1 MSTPVPSAADLAVTT
16 AYEYRGLPYVLFGGD
31 LQGPTGGGFDRA
43 GFTRR
48 VVFVATGVD
57 IGQTLD
63 GQLRNCTPLAPG
75 EAARPGDVLF
85 WIDPSNPMQKCY
97 HQAFYT
103 GFLTVIA
110 SIPKVLAEPGA
121 AFELRHSRA
130 IQGAVFH
137 EQTIDISL
145 LTAQAERGDK
155 QPYLIIARPPYSAQ
169 VDAQTPDDGTLPR

>member
-1 MSTPVPSAADLAVTT
+1 MSRPVSSAADLAVTT
-16 AYEYRGLPYVLFGGD
+16 AYEYLGLPYVFFGGD
-31 LQGPTGGGFDRA
+31 LQGPAGGGFDRA

-48 VVFVATGVD
+48 VVFVATGID

-63 GQLRNCTPLAPG
+63 GQLRNCAPLGAG

-85 WIDPSNPMQKCY
+85 WVDPSNPMQKCY

-145 LTAQAERGDK
+145 LTAQAERSDN
-155 QPYLIIARPPYSAQ
+155 QPHLVIARPPYTSPLGYR
-169 VDAQTPDDGTLPR
+169 TPSWARDS